1 MRMYLTASLI
11 LALGFIHPVHLSFS
25 ALPED
30 LEGSGYD
37 PDTYGSGSGDWS
49 EQVSPG
55 EMKNNK
61 KEGEDPSNSQDVRI
75 PPAKGGGGTQNTF
88 HGSSVPS
95 FDNMHGP
102 AEHSGSG
109 FVVVANSKQFLESK
123 DVLAG
128 VIAGGVIGVTL
139 AVALAA
145 ILIYKWQKE
154 DDGGYILGKQSDEDY
169 HKPNR
174 EEVVV

>member
-1 MRMYLTASLI
+1 MRIYLTASLI
-11 LALGFIHPVHLSFS
+11 LALGLIHPVNLSFS

-37 PDTYGSGSGDWS
+37 LDTYGSGSGDWS
-49 EQVSPG
+49 EQG

-61 KEGEDPSNSQDVRI
+61 EEEEGHSNSQDVRI
-75 PPAKGGGGTQNTF
+75 LAAKGGGGTQNTF
-88 HGSSVPS
+88 HGSSVPR
-95 FDNMHGP
+95 FDNTHGP
-102 AEHSGSG
+102 AEDSRSG
-109 FVVVANSKQFLESK
+109 FVVLANSKQFLESK

-128 VIAGGVIGVTL
+128 VIAGAVIGVTL

-145 ILIYKWQKE
+145 ILIYKWHKE
-154 DDGGYILGKQSDEDY
+154 DDGGYILGEQSDEDY